1 MLKRQLNN
9 SKVSNEW
16 FFGNSD
22 KVIYNNAGM
31 SSSVYDKLDNYG
43 KLKVAFKALD
53 TVKYKRDYKTV
64 NEIKIKIFELIEKEG
79 TQVQEGNVTRVN
91 KDLVSFVIEGQQ
103 ADKRY
108 LLFEKGNPRIF
119 GENVKPFK
127 EFKDIQKAVLKGD
140 HKWLLNYAN
149 SLYSIWASDMRE
161 VLSSNPTAQGVNEV
175 FYKHLSPFIVMD
187 FIFDGFYWRMGVALE
202 IIKLNLM
209 DFKLEP
215 MTYIDFV
222 VGIIPEFVI
231 EPVEYLNLV
240 RKK

>member
-1 MLKRQLNN
+1 MLNKHQKNLN
-9 SKVSNEW
+9 VSNEW

-79 TQVQEGNVTRVN
+79 PMVKEGNVTRVN
-91 KDLVSFVIEGQQ
+91 EDLAYFIFEGQQ
-103 ADKRY
+103 ADKRHE
-108 LLFEKGNPRIF
+108 LFKKGNPKLF
-119 GENVKPFK
+119 GDNVKPFK
-127 EFKDIQKAVLKGD
+127 EFKDIQKAIGKAD
-140 HKWLLNYAN
+140 YIWLLKYAN
-149 SLYSIWASDMRE
+149 SLYNIWTSDMRE
-161 VLSSNPTAQGVNEV
+161 VLSTNPTAQAVNEV

-187 FIFDGFYWRMGVALE
+187 FIFDGFYWRMALAIE
-202 IIKLNLM
+202 AIKRNIFDIEL
-209 DFKLEP
+209 KP

-222 VGIIPEFVI
+222 VGIIPEFVF
-231 EPVEYLNLV
+231 EASEYLKLI
-240 RKK
+240 K